1 MSKKQQLQARVNMN
15 PVKQHRQPGF
25 FLSLVP
31 LVTMALFLGIG
42 YGIFRMKAEVLLIGS
57 AAVTGVLAFF
67 LGYTWKELEQGIVES
82 ISRGMPAML
91 IVICVGLLI
100 GSWIASGT
108 IPMLIFYGLKIIS
121 PGFFLLSAC
130 LVCSIVSLFTGTSW
144 GTVGTIGIAFMGIAQ
159 GLGIPMGP
167 AGGAIVAG
175 AYFGDKISPFS
186 DTTNLA
192 PIAAKSN
199 LFDHV
204 RHLLWTTMPAWLIG
218 LLIYFLVGLK
228 FQGKTLPREQL
239 EMITNGIKANF
250 TFNVLLLLPLVIV
263 LYFAVRKLP
272 TIPGM
277 VASTLTA
284 SILAVIFQN
293 KPVTEVV
300 TAMTTGYVSNTGVQQ
315 LDLLLSRG
323 GMMSMMGV
331 TLIAFCAF
339 GFAGIMQKTGMLNVI
354 LEHMLRLIKR
364 TGTLILSTSLSGII
378 TAFITG
384 SSFLSILIP
393 GELFAPAYRKRGL
406 AAKNLSRTTEDS
418 GTVVV
423 PLIPWSMAGVYMA
436 GTLGVSTLEY
446 APWAFMCYLGI
457 GFAIFYGFTGIGI
470 APKICDD
477 ETLPG
482 S

>member
-1 MSKKQQLQARVNMN
+1 MKPNSKTK
-15 PVKQHRQPGF
+15 KTPGF

-31 LVTMALFLGIG
+31 LIIMAVFLGVG
-42 YGIFRMKAEVLLIGS
+42 YGIFSLKAEVLLIGS
-57 AAVTGVLAFF
+57 ATAAGILAFF
-67 LGYTWKELEQGIVES
+67 LGYTWKELEEGIIDS
-82 ISRGMPAML
+82 IARAMPAML
-91 IVICVGLLI
+91 IVICVGLMI

-121 PGFFLLSAC
+121 PTYFLVTACIVSSA
-130 LVCSIVSLFTGTSW
+130 VSLFTGTSW
-144 GTVGTIGIAFMGIAQ
+144 GTVGTIGIAFIGVAQ
-159 GLGIPMGP
+159 GLGIPAGP
-167 AGGAIVAG
+167 AAGAIVSG

-192 PIAAKSN
+192 PIAARSN
-199 LFDHV
+199 LFDHI
-204 RHLLWTTMPAWLIG
+204 RHLLWTTTPAWLIG

-228 FQGKTLPREQL
+228 FQGSAAPPAKL
-239 EMITNGIKANF
+239 EIITNAIQANF
-250 TFNVLLLLPLVIV
+250 NLNILLLLPPAIT

-277 VASTLTA
+277 VISSFTA
-284 SILAVIFQN
+284 SALAMIFQG
-293 KPVTEVV
+293 KALTVV
-300 TAMTTGYVSNTGVQQ
+300 AEAMTTGYVSDTGVQE

-339 GFAGIMQKTGMLNVI
+339 SFAGIMQKTGMLNVI
-354 LEHMLRLIKR
+354 LEHMLRFIKK
-364 TGTLILSTSLSGII
+364 TGTLIMSTSFSTIVVAL
-378 TAFITG
+378 ITG
-384 SSFLSILIP
+384 SSFLSLLIP
-393 GELFAPAYRKRGL
+393 GELFAPAFRKKNL
-406 AAKNLSRTTEDS
+406 AAKNLSRTIEDS

-436 GTLGVSTLEY
+436 GTLGVPTIEY
-446 APWAFMCYLGI
+446 AKWAFMCYLGI
-457 GFAIFYGFTGIGI
+457 VFALLYGFTGIGI
-470 APKICDD
+470 APKKRDD